1 MYDIE
6 QMRFDKN
13 KSGRSN
19 QRIRMTVSRS
29 ADRRKYHRK
38 VVVPVCMRDKHS
50 EERDDHHP
58 HERTELWLHP
68 PAKMN
73 KIK

>member
-1 MYDIE
+1 MI
-6 QMRFDKN
+6 FDRN
-13 KSGRSN
+13 KSGRRN

-50 EERDDHHP
+50 EERDGLHP
-58 HERTELWLHP
+58 RERIELWLHP
-68 PAKMN
+68 PAKIN
-73 KIK
+73 RVK